1 MSVESGYLC
10 MTVPEGVHEIRCL
23 FLYGPYVLAALS
35 KEERFLKLDIDP
47 GKAEQ
52 EAEKDGLTFCY
63 RGLVW
68 KPLFEIDRE
77 PFQVYWEKV

>member
-1 MSVESGYLC
+1 MKSAVS
-10 MTVPEGVHEIRCL
+10 
-23 FLYGPYVLAALS
+23 FLADFIWN
-35 KEERFLKLDIDP
+35 RFLKLDIDP